1 MQFATESWNG
11 RAIVLGGADQ
21 SARGRGVYAV
31 PWGQP
36 ATLRLRP
43 FLAVCNGSR
52 GGGVCDVGWNTL
64 RGGGEPQASLSSV
77 LCFGLRGGYVLRLC
91 TRAPGKPAEVLHDT
105 LAGREQFVRAT
116 GWPAS

>member
-52 GGGVCDVGWNTL
+52 GGRL
-64 RGGGEPQASLSSV
+64 RRRLEHIAGGASLK
-77 LCFGLRGGYVLRLC
+77 LR
-91 TRAPGKPAEVLHDT
+91 
-105 LAGREQFVRAT
+105 
-116 GWPAS
+116 